1 MASYQLPG
9 VLCRALGAFKIDE
22 GTLCRAASTAPGP
35 TGSEAAESGK
45 KRRVRR
51 LRVYAEHRGAVKNPM
66 DYDGKPV
73 YRNDA
78 QRAECAV
85 LVRRLALA
93 PPSKPD
99 NITPDG
105 WQRGMGLTESNVG
118 ALEIGTPIATGW
130 NALGFYP
137 DHTHGQH
144 SGIFAGPVIEK
155 GKIVGF
161 TIVEQY
167 DGRIQITH
175 RTVYFDPVAHGYP
188 EDYFHRGKDYAT
200 IKW

>member
-1 MASYQLPG
+1 MASNQLPG
-9 VLCRALGAFKIDE
+9 VLCRVLGALEIDE

-35 TGSEAAESGK
+35 TGSEAVSGH

-51 LRVYAEHRGAVKNPM
+51 LRVYSEHRGVVKRPM

-73 YRNDA
+73 YLNEA
-78 QRAECAV
+78 QHAECAV

-99 NITPDG
+99 GITPDG

-118 ALEIGTPIATGW
+118 DLEIGTPIATGW

-137 DHTHGQH
+137 DQARGQH

-155 GKIVGF
+155 GKTVGF
-161 TIVEQY
+161 IIVEQY
-167 DGRIQITH
+167 NSLAEITH
-175 RTVYFDPVAHGYP
+175 RTVYFDPVAHGYAD
-188 EDYFHRGKDYAT
+188 DYFHRGKDYGT